1 MVYVDRTGAPVIK
14 ARTSRDG
21 GRTWPAESE
30 MIIFQP
36 EAASQTQQKKTM
48 QDAWA
53 EMARFSVGLPTTASL
68 QNGDILV
75 VYYAGPETDHTDIHW
90 VRIRT
95 G

>member
-53 EMARFSVGLPTTASL
+53 EMARFSVGLPATARL
-68 QNGDILV
+68 QKGDILV

-90 VRIRT
+90 ARIRT
-95 G
+95 V